1 MSNKIRFTLSCL
13 LLSVLFF
20 GCKSE
25 EQKDKPVRI
34 QQENYFLPPKQE
46 QQQTQNQNKSVVDSE
61 DADEIIAVLDKITIR
76 LEPSEDGQRTF
87 LNEEDVSKDIR
98 SAEVTAAVSFVS
110 SLPEVRR
117 RLVAMQREFARQKS
131 VVMDGRDIG
140 TVVFPGADLKIYM
153 TASIGDRAVRR
164 AAEIEASGQKVD
176 VDDIIRALEERDRL
190 DQSRR
195 ESPLRKAEDAVEINT
210 SGLSIAEQAQKIIT
224 LLEEKNLRS

>member
-1 MSNKIRFTLSCL
+1 MENQKFIIAIDGPAGSGKSTTARLVANSISAIYIDTGAMYRVVTLAALRKGICNN
-13 LLSVLFF
+13 
-20 GCKSE
+20 
-25 EQKDKPVRI
+25 P
-34 QQENYFLPPKQE
+34 
-46 QQQTQNQNKSVVDSE
+46 
-61 DADEIIAVLDKITIR
+61 DEIIAVLDKITIR

>member
-1 MSNKIRFTLSCL
+1 LENQKFIIAIDGPAGSGKSTTARLVANSISAIYIDTGAMYRVVTLAALRKGICNN
-13 LLSVLFF
+13 
-20 GCKSE
+20 
-25 EQKDKPVRI
+25 P
-34 QQENYFLPPKQE
+34 
-46 QQQTQNQNKSVVDSE
+46 
-61 DADEIIAVLDKITIR
+61 DEIIAVLDKITIR